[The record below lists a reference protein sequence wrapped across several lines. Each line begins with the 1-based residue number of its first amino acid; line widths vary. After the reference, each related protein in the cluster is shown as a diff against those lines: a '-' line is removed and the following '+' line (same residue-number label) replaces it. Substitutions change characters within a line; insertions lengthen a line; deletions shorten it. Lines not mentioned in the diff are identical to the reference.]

1 MISVLVADDHAIV
14 RTGISKII
22 NDDPGMNVIDEAS
35 NGAEVLK
42 LIDKQKYDVILLD
55 LNMPEISGLDTLKQ
69 LKSIRPETPVLVL
82 SMYPESQ
89 YATRTLKAGASGY
102 LTKEAAP
109 ENLIEAIR
117 KVVNGGRFITPELA
131 EQLAFSIG
139 SETRENPHDVLS
151 DREYQV
157 MCAIASGRS
166 TSQVAKELNL
176 SVKTV
181 STYRT
186 RILEK
191 MNFENNAQLTHYVIK
206 NELLP

>member
-1 MISVLVADDHAIV
+1 MTKVLVADDHAIV
-14 RTGISKII
+14 RAGISKII
-22 NDDPGMNVIDEAS
+22 NDHPGMEVLDEAS
-35 NGAEVLK
+35 SGAEVLQLVGEK
-42 LIDKQKYDVILLD
+42 SYDIIILD
-55 LNMPEISGLDTLKQ
+55 INMPNISGLDALKQ
-69 LKSIRPETPVLVL
+69 LQSIQPDTPVLIL

-109 ENLIEAIR
+109 ENLIEAIQ
-117 KVVNGGRFITPELA
+117 KVKNGGRFITPELA
-131 EQLAFSIG
+131 EQLAFTFGKES
-139 SETRENPHDVLS
+139 RENPHEVLS

-157 MCAIASGRS
+157 MCAIASGKSASEIARD
-166 TSQVAKELNL
+166 LHL

-191 MNFENNAQLTHYVIK
+191 MEFENNAQLTHYVIK
-206 NELLP
+206 NNLLL